1 MMIHIRENMQQK
13 YRKFKR
19 LTYWVFIG
27 LDQEV
32 MTVREYS
39 QAARYEQI
47 WHHKIVPRHLVYE
60 NPFGSIDVRQ
70 FKRTLNNSKYFKKKF
85 MKGGQK
91 K

>member
-32 MTVREYS
+32 MTVREHS
-39 QAARYEQI
+39 QATRYEQI

-85 MKGGQK
+85 MKGGLK